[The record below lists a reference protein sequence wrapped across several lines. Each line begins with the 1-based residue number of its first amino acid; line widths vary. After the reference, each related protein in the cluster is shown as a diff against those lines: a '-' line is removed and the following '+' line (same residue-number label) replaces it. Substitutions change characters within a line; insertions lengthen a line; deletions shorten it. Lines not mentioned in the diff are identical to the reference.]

1 MNMIDSYEI
10 TSVKEYID
18 YVEGLPSEFSLARG
32 GASI

>member
-18 YVEGLPSEFSLARG
+18 YVEYNGPVNSDQY
-32 GASI
+32 